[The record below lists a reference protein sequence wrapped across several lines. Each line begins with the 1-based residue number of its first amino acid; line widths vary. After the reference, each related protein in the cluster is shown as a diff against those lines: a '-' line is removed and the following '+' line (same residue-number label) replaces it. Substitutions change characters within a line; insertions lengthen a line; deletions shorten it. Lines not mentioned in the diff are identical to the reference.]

1 MALQFVLGGSGSGKS
16 EYVQNYAIKLATE
29 DRKNNVLMIVPDQ
42 FTMQTQWQMANRHPD
57 GGILNIDV
65 LSFSRLPRKVFEEVG
80 QPKRMLLDD
89 TGKCLL
95 IKRGASKIKDDLH
108 VLSRGMDNSG
118 WSAEV
123 KSVVS
128 EFMQYNVSPD
138 MIDSIKDNC
147 NSVSLKNKL
156 ADIKLLY
163 EAFLKECEDKY
174 ITREEI
180 LDMFVDRLPMSKKVA
195 SSTIIFDGFTGFTPI
210 QIKAITALLRIAKD
224 VIITFPFDNDE
235 RENPYKLNDDNYL
248 FNLTKKNIRSILT
261 ECDNNRIEVLKE
273 VRLKEDVRHKSNEAL
288 SYLEKNLFR
297 KGDDKKCNANDSIQ
311 ITKCSDIDSECHI
324 ICENILQEIKENN
337 LRYRDIALICADM
350 TKYQKSLEKYLERY
364 NIPYYMDSNRTIINN
379 ALVKYILSITEVLK
393 NNFKAE
399 DVLKM
404 LRTGMAPFEDEEVDE
419 LENYIYARGIKGIS
433 KWKNEFTYTSE
444 ELRDNQEGLDKLNE
458 YRERFIKSFEE
469 ITSNGVKK
477 RKLSKW
483 IEEIYSILESTN
495 VSEKLSETA
504 EYLRNEN
511 RIMDAMEYDSV
522 YNKVIELFD
531 ALTDL
536 MGNEEYTIKELADI
550 LKVGFSEIRVGV
562 LPQKVDSLLVGDMQR
577 TRLKE
582 TKVLFIVGVNDG
594 NIPKSTASGGLLS
607 VPDKEELKRAECVL
621 SPTSDELAFIEQL
634 YIYLN
639 LTKPTERLHLSFAS
653 IGSKGESL
661 IPSYLIDV
669 LKNMYEGL
677 AIKDACDYRPRL
689 FIEDIKQET
698 GRLLGLY
705 VSGLINDEQQN
716 ELFDNIAILRSIDGG
731 KEWCEKVVDNS
742 FKEYVATPLE
752 KETARSLY
760 EDLLK
765 VSVSTL
771 EQFAR
776 CRYAHFVMHGLE
788 LKEREVYGLENVD
801 MGNLAHDVLQ
811 SVGEKLKSDSLD
823 FSTADMNFMEEEI
836 DCAIERLSEEYN
848 GDLLRSDE
856 KTKYYAKQL
865 SRIMKRTVKTL
876 GFQLSKGKFKPEM
889 YEMRFKKL
897 YDLDDASKVM
907 LKGRIDRADIYED
920 ESGNKYVKI
929 IDYKSSK
936 RKLDISMIDEG
947 LSLQLAIYMK
957 EAIEN
962 IKEKYPDKNVL
973 PAAMLY
979 YAIDDPFVE
988 TRENAEKEIIKL
1000 LIPNGAIVND
1010 DKVLD
1015 SLDESLLEA
1024 STKSEVVKVTKKKD
1038 NTPDS
1043 HSQVYSIEE
1052 FNGLLDSAEK
1062 KALELSQDILSGNI
1076 DIDPYK
1082 KKKDTACEFCSLKG
1096 ICGFDKKIKGYSYR
1110 IIGEESNETE
1120 EDADDSE

>member
-1 MALQFVLGGSGSGKS
+1 
-16 EYVQNYAIKLATE
+16 
-29 DRKNNVLMIVPDQ
+29 
-42 FTMQTQWQMANRHPD
+42 
-57 GGILNIDV
+57 
-65 LSFSRLPRKVFEEVG
+65 
-80 QPKRMLLDD
+80 
-89 TGKCLL
+89 
-95 IKRGASKIKDDLH
+95 
-108 VLSRGMDNSG
+108 
-118 WSAEV
+118 
-123 KSVVS
+123 
-128 EFMQYNVSPD
+128 
-138 MIDSIKDNC
+138 
-147 NSVSLKNKL
+147 
-156 ADIKLLY
+156 
-163 EAFLKECEDKY
+163 
-174 ITREEI
+174 
-180 LDMFVDRLPMSKKVA
+180 
-195 SSTIIFDGFTGFTPI
+195 
-210 QIKAITALLRIAKD
+210 
-224 VIITFPFDNDE
+224 
-235 RENPYKLNDDNYL
+235 
-248 FNLTKKNIRSILT
+248 
-261 ECDNNRIEVLKE
+261 
-273 VRLKEDVRHKSNEAL
+273 
-288 SYLEKNLFR
+288 
-297 KGDDKKCNANDSIQ
+297 
-311 ITKCSDIDSECHI
+311 
-324 ICENILQEIKENN
+324 
-337 LRYRDIALICADM
+337 
-350 TKYQKSLEKYLERY
+350 
-364 NIPYYMDSNRTIINN
+364 
-379 ALVKYILSITEVLK
+379 
-393 NNFKAE
+393 
-399 DVLKM
+399 M

-444 ELRDNQEGLDKLNE
+444 ELRDNQEGLDTLNE
-458 YRERFIKSFEE
+458 YRERFIKTFEE

-477 RKLSKW
+477 RKLSNW
-483 IEEIYSILESTN
+483 IEAIYSILESTN
-495 VSEKLSETA
+495 VSDKLSETA

-536 MGNEEYTIKELADI
+536 MGDEEYTIKELADI

-621 SPTSDELAFIEQL
+621 SPTNDELAFIEQL

-653 IGSKGESL
+653 VGSKGESL

-698 GRLLGLY
+698 GRLMGLY

-731 KEWCEKVVDNS
+731 KEWCEKVIDNS

-771 EQFAR
+771 EKFAR

-788 LKEREVYGLENVD
+788 LKEREVYGLESVD

-836 DCAIERLSEEYN
+836 DRAIERLSDEYN

-897 YDLDDASKVM
+897 YDL
-907 LKGRIDRADIYED
+907 
-920 ESGNKYVKI
+920 
-929 IDYKSSK
+929 
-936 RKLDISMIDEG
+936 
-947 LSLQLAIYMK
+947 
-957 EAIEN
+957 
-962 IKEKYPDKNVL
+962 
-973 PAAMLY
+973 
-979 YAIDDPFVE
+979 
-988 TRENAEKEIIKL
+988 
-1000 LIPNGAIVND
+1000 
-1010 DKVLD
+1010 
-1015 SLDESLLEA
+1015 
-1024 STKSEVVKVTKKKD
+1024 
-1038 NTPDS
+1038 
-1043 HSQVYSIEE
+1043 
-1052 FNGLLDSAEK
+1052 
-1062 KALELSQDILSGNI
+1062 
-1076 DIDPYK
+1076 
-1082 KKKDTACEFCSLKG
+1082 
-1096 ICGFDKKIKGYSYR
+1096 
-1110 IIGEESNETE
+1110 
-1120 EDADDSE
+1120 